1 MKKRLLIG
9 IITAECHE
17 SFQEEILRGI
27 ISQSFRTNCD
37 TAVLTT
43 MHNFSLDSPHITTSK
58 EIFKLILSPR
68 FDGFLYVRNSI
79 HNENVKNMI
88 DGLLIRSEKPV
99 MLLDCEEHRLFD
111 STAVDDC
118 SAFEQITDHL
128 INVHGL
134 KKIICLTGPKNAF
147 VSEERLKGFKISMK
161 KHNLFFGKNNCLYGD
176 FWEDAANKLAEDIL
190 SGRIE
195 RPEAVVC
202 GNDHSANTLIKA
214 LQKGGISV
222 PADIAVTGYD
232 DTDGG
237 RQNIP
242 SLTSYRRPN
251 FQLGAEAFRRIFRI
265 ITGKIC
271 FKVHDE
277 NGNLM
282 VRQSCGCENPPE
294 KKLSRRERLN
304 QQYETDILYRDMI
317 FNISDN
323 SELSDFAD
331 SLDNFTYYIYKMKQ
345 LYICVT
351 EKYIDSCSR
360 DSKKTLSFDT
370 GDKMKMILS
379 KSSIRREYPENTSFS
394 SADILS
400 VYEAERPYP
409 VSYFITPLNYNQSF
423 FGYSAVSFGKE
434 PMTFS
439 RVYKHFINYVNVA
452 LEQVRLRAVIERTAD
467 NVCTSTVVESKENPQ
482 YDKLCALRS
491 QLMKNPEKPW
501 NINSIAESLYLS
513 KSYLQKM
520 YKQYFGKSIIEEMIL
535 FRIEKAKDYLLN
547 TDMTVTEIAKQCGYS
562 SYNYFVRQF
571 KASEGIAP
579 TEFRR

>member
-17 SFQEEILRGI
+17 EFQQDILRGI
-27 ISQSFRTNCD
+27 ISQSFKTNCD

-43 MHNFSLDSPHITTSK
+43 MHNFSLDSPHMNTSK

-79 HNENVKNMI
+79 HNEDVKNTV

-134 KKIICLTGPKNAF
+134 KKIVCLTGPKNAF
-147 VSEERLKGFKISMK
+147 VSEERLRGFKVSMK
-161 KHNLFFGKNNCLYGD
+161 KHGLSCGKSNCLYGD
-176 FWEDAANKLAEDIL
+176 FWEDAANKLADDII
-190 SGRIE
+190 SGRTE

-202 GNDHSANTLIKA
+202 GNDHSANTLMKA
-214 LQKGGISV
+214 LQKGGISI
-222 PADIAVTGYD
+222 PEDIAVTGYD
-232 DTDGG
+232 DTDEG
-237 RQNIP
+237 RQNTP

-265 ITGKIC
+265 ITGKISR
-271 FKVHDE
+271 KVHDE

-282 VRQSCGCENPPE
+282 LRQSCGCENPPE
-294 KKLSRRERLN
+294 KKLSRRERLDK
-304 QQYETDILYRDMI
+304 QYETDILYRDMV

-323 SELSDFAD
+323 SELSGFAD
-331 SLDNFTYYIYKMKQ
+331 ALDNFTYYIYKMKRM
-345 LYICVT
+345 YICVT
-351 EKYIDSCSR
+351 EKYIGSCGG
-360 DSKKTLSFDT
+360 DTQKTLSFDT
-370 GDKMKMILS
+370 GDKMKIVLS
-379 KSSIRREYPENTSFS
+379 KSAIKREYPENTLFS
-394 SADILS
+394 SSDILP
-400 VYEAERPYP
+400 VYDTERSYP
-409 VSYFITPLNYNQSF
+409 VSYFITPLNYNRSF
-423 FGYSAVSFGKE
+423 FGYSAVTFGKL

-439 RVYKHFINYVNVA
+439 IVYKHFVNNVNTA
-452 LEQVRLRAVIERTAD
+452 LEQVRLRSAVENTAD
-467 NVCTSTVVESKENPQ
+467 NTQPIAESKDNPQ
-482 YDKLCALRS
+482 YDKLCALRDR
-491 QLMKNPEKPW
+491 LMKNPEQPW
-501 NINSIAESLYLS
+501 NINSIAEGLYLS

-520 YKQYFGKSIIEEMIL
+520 YKQYFGKSIIEEMIC
-535 FRIEKAKDYLLN
+535 FRIEKAKEYLLN

-571 KASEGIAP
+571 KASEGVAP
-579 TEFRR
+579 TDFRR